1 MNRMNRM
8 NRIEGQGLIGE
19 TALSEDIIAAAF
31 TVSNSL
37 GCGFLEKV
45 YENALAIELRCKG
58 FDVKQQV
65 PMEVRYREEIVGVY
79 QADLIV
85 QDQVVVELKAARDIE
100 SVHRA
105 QCLNYL
111 RASGLS
117 LGLVINFG
125 RPRLDVHRVQAFNR

>member
-1 MNRMNRM
+1 MKRMNRM
-8 NRIEGQGLIGE
+8 NTDQSLSGE
-19 TALSEDIIAAAF
+19 TAVTEAIIGAAF
-31 TVSNSL
+31 TVSNTL

-45 YENALAIELRCKG
+45 YENALALELRRNG
-58 FDVKQQV
+58 LDVRQQV
-65 PMEVRYREEIVGVY
+65 PMEVRYREEIVGIY
-79 QADLIV
+79 QADIV
-85 QDQVVVELKAARDIE
+85 VNDAVVVELKAVRDID

-125 RPRLDVHRVQAFNR
+125 RPRIDVHRIQSLH